1 MMQIRKSLTV
11 VLLATLLL
19 DQLSKWLALEH
30 LENGKVVE
38 LFWTLQMRLVH
49 NAGVSFG
56 KGAELGQLVSVVV
69 FVVIMVLIKVAVNS
83 KDRRTSVLYG
93 LIIGGALGNL
103 TDRIF
108 RKSDGFLKGEV
119 VDFIDFQWWPVFN
132 IADSAVV
139 IGCLLLVV
147 NGLFSE
153 RV

>member
-1 MMQIRKSLTV
+1 MQIRKSLTV
-11 VLLATLLL
+11 VISAVLIL

-30 LENGKVVE
+30 LENGRVVE
-38 LFWTLQMRLVH
+38 LFWTLQLRLVR

-56 KGAELGQLVSVVV
+56 KGNGLGQLISVVV
-69 FVVIMVLIKVAVNS
+69 VLVIIVLVKFALNS
-83 KDRRTSVLYG
+83 KDNRTLMLYG

-103 TDRIF
+103 ADRIF
-108 RKSDGFLKGEV
+108 RESNGFLKGEV

-139 IGCLLLVV
+139 IGCLLLAV
-147 NGLFSE
+147 NGLRFE

>member
-1 MMQIRKSLTV
+1 MQIRKSLTA

-19 DQLSKWLALEH
+19 DQLTKWLALER
-30 LENGKVVE
+30 LGNGKVVE
-38 LFWTLQMRLVH
+38 LFWTLQMRLVR

-56 KGAELGQLVSVVV
+56 KGDGLGQLIAVVV
-69 FVVIMVLIKVAVNS
+69 FVVIVVLIKVAVNS

-103 TDRIF
+103 TDRVF

-132 IADSAVV
+132 VADSAVV

-147 NGLFSE
+147 NGLRIE

>member
-1 MMQIRKSLTV
+1 MQIRKSLTA

-19 DQLSKWLALEH
+19 DQLTKWLALER
-30 LENGKVVE
+30 LGNGKVVE
-38 LFWTLQMRLVH
+38 LFWTLQMRLVR

-56 KGAELGQLVSVVV
+56 KGDGLGQLIAVVV
-69 FVVIMVLIKVAVNS
+69 FVVIVVLVKVAVNS

-139 IGCLLLVV
+139 IGCLLLVA
-147 NGLFSE
+147 NGLRIE